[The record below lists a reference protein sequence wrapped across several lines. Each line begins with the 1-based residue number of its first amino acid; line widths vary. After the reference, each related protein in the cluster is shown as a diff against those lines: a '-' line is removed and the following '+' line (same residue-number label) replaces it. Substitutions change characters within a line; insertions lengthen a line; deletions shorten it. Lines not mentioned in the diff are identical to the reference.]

1 MTVKDAPWGPCQLSL
16 HGSPRRAV
24 CPELKERQLECT
36 GNGRR
41 WEAPGAN
48 LGFPALCPSLREPGC
63 RTAGDFVCVC
73 GC

>member
-36 GNGRR
+36 GDGRR
-41 WEAPGAN
+41 RGPIWGSQHCAP
-48 LGFPALCPSLREPGC
+48 L
-63 RTAGDFVCVC
+63 
-73 GC
+73 